1 MMLRAIYRCL
11 VWLHPAAFRQQF
23 GEEMIWIF
31 DEAAGTW
38 GAASLVVDAGM
49 SLVRRWLMSS
59 GLWKVLAAAIVGGLP
74 VIIAFGT
81 FIPWESVWRAL
92 RSAF

>member
-1 MMLRAIYRCL
+1 MIVRGVYRCL
-11 VWLHPAAFRQQF
+11 VWLHPSAFRQRF
-23 GEEMIWIF
+23 GEEMVWIF

-38 GAASLVVDAGM
+38 SAASLVVDAGM
-49 SLVRRWLMSS
+49 SLVRQRLTPSEL
-59 GLWKVLAAAIVGGLP
+59 GKALAAVIVGGLP

-81 FIPWESVWRAL
+81 FIPWASVWRVL